1 MKPVWSR
8 LDSLPERD
16 MLKGVHLRILPG
28 EKLMFNIVRL
38 EPHAAVPTHQ
48 HPHEQLSYIVDGEM
62 ELWINEERRIVRRGD
77 LAVIPSDVPHGAQT
91 HETTCLVLDAF
102 HPLREEYI
110 KLFRES

>member
-1 MKPVWSR
+1 
-8 LDSLPERD
+8 
-16 MLKGVHLRILPG
+16 
-28 EKLMFNIVRL
+28 
-38 EPHAAVPTHQ
+38 
-48 HPHEQLSYIVDGEM
+48 M